1 MFSQLFSSQPER
13 QTTKTPLLL
22 ALGLHV
28 ILGSAFVWGSIPKAY
43 DGRHYHPAKER
54 EVTLNMLLIPAKD
67 VHSTPGPLGAPE
79 RNGTVAKAVPAPPPT
94 LELPTLPEDQIATH
108 NAIDVADFAA
118 EWSTAI
124 AYADSSAANTVVDE
138 AELMREPRVTAYSRA
153 PVLKNIDHIQNLL
166 LDWFPDNLRR
176 AGGEARAIIWLF
188 INTRGD
194 VLKTVLRETSG
205 RAEVDSVALR
215 AGDHMRFE
223 PAQLA
228 GTPVPVW
235 VQLPVRLRVQDTFMR

>member
-1 MFSQLFSSQPER
+1 MFAQLFSSQPER
-13 QTTKTPLLL
+13 QSTKAPLLL
-22 ALGLHV
+22 AIGLHV
-28 ILGSAFVWGSIPKAY
+28 IVGSTLVWSSIPKAY
-43 DGRHYHPAKER
+43 DGRHYHPAQER
-54 EVTLNMLLIPAKD
+54 EVTLNMLLIPALD
-67 VHSTPGPLGAPE
+67 MHRSAGRLASPE
-79 RNGTVAKAVPAPPPT
+79 RDGGESVTMPEPPPMI
-94 LELPTLPEDQIATH
+94 ELPTLPVAETSALGAVDI
-108 NAIDVADFAA
+108 ADFAA

-124 AYADSSAANTVVDE
+124 AYADSSATTVVDE
-138 AELMREPRVTAYSRA
+138 EELMREPRVTAYSRA
-153 PVLKNIDHIQNLL
+153 PVLKNIDYIQRLL

-188 INTRGD
+188 IDTRGD

-215 AGDHMRFE
+215 AGDYMRFE

-235 VQLPVRLRVQDTFMR
+235 VQLPVRLRVQDIY